1 LFYPIRITSGD
12 SLGMRTSTANVAGST
27 SYIIPSNTTD
37 LSSDAQT
44 LNFESELDEYNNA
57 ELENTLFETYYKT
70 YISDV
75 FDSKNRLTK
84 VSAFLPA
91 KLLIKLTLADRL
103 IINERKYK
111 INSITTNMKNG
122 RSEIELLND
131 F

>member
-1 LFYPIRITSGD
+1 MIR
-12 SLGMRTSTANVAGST
+12 RA
-27 SYIIPSNTTD
+27 IISA
-37 LSSDAQT
+37 SKS
-44 LNFESELDEYNNA
+44 FEFDV

-84 VSAFLPA
+84 ISAFLPA

-103 IINERKYK
+103 IINEKKYK

-122 RSEIELLND
+122 KSEIELLND